1 MVTTEGSQRREQT
14 IPVPADYGSDLPT
27 LLAIARGEVKPGESR
42 SVTIFDPQVGALDK
56 LTITNVSS
64 GEPRT
69 FMVDGRPVAAKPV
82 CERSENLGVGSL
94 LWLTAEG
101 EMVCL
106 EMPEL
111 MEAVAEKVTEA
122 EALAELTPL
131 VLSNSII
138 LDRELP
144 ASRTLQSLTLQAQAT
159 TQEVTDLIPTTARQR
174 VEGSG
179 LEARI
184 LLRAQPSPGQTL
196 PLPLKREGFE
206 SDLQSTPLA
215 PVDNPRLRDLAGQIT
230 AGQTDSYQAALAVS
244 HWVYQN
250 LQKVE
255 SHPSPINALQILD
268 QMRGDC
274 SEHALLAAALCRA
287 AGIPARMVTGLA
299 AQRNKVYYHAWLEVY
314 VGEWVELDPTW
325 KENLVDAGHL
335 RLADSDLD
343 PLSFMRMNLETGR
356 TLGALRLQVLD
367 FQTVGG

>member
-1 MVTTEGSQRREQT
+1 
-14 IPVPADYGSDLPT
+14 
-27 LLAIARGEVKPGESR
+27 
-42 SVTIFDPQVGALDK
+42 
-56 LTITNVSS
+56 
-64 GEPRT
+64 
-69 FMVDGRPVAAKPV
+69 
-82 CERSENLGVGSL
+82 
-94 LWLTAEG
+94 
-101 EMVCL
+101 
-106 EMPEL
+106 
-111 MEAVAEKVTEA
+111 
-122 EALAELTPL
+122 
-131 VLSNSII
+131 
-138 LDRELP
+138 
-144 ASRTLQSLTLQAQAT
+144 
-159 TQEVTDLIPTTARQR
+159 
-174 VEGSG
+174 
-179 LEARI
+179 
-184 LLRAQPSPGQTL
+184 
-196 PLPLKREGFE
+196 
-206 SDLQSTPLA
+206 LQSTPLA